1 MRPEALKYLY
11 DMQQACRLLARFVAG
26 KTFEDYSA
34 DVLLRSGVERQLTIV
49 GEALNRLMKI
59 EPALAS
65 AVTDARQ
72 IVAFRNILV
81 HGYDIVRNDVVWGIL
96 ETDLAALSRD
106 VDSLFERGRAE
117 QAGGE
122 GSGEETSR

>member
-11 DMQQACRLLARFVAG
+11 DMQQACRLLAAFVAG
-26 KTFEDYSA
+26 KTFDDYA
-34 DVLLRSGVERQLTIV
+34 NDALLRSGVERQLIIV
-49 GEALNRLMKI
+49 GEALNRLTKI

-65 AVTDARQ
+65 GITDARQ

-96 ETDLAALSRD
+96 ETGLAALIRD
-106 VDSLFERGRAE
+106 VNTLFERGRAE
-117 QAGGE
+117 ETRGE
-122 GSGEETSR
+122 FTDGESSG